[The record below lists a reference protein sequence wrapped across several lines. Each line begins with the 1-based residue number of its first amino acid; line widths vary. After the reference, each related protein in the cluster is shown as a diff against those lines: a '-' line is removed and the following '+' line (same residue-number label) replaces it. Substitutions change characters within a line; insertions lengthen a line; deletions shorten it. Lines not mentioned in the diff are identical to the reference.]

1 MEIVIVNQVEDERLN
16 IFEKD
21 YLTIMKKAKEILN
34 LKEEFIISVIF
45 VDDMQIREINKNYRS
60 IDRVTD
66 VISFAINDGEDS
78 VDFNFEEN
86 KELGDIF
93 ISVPTCLRQA
103 SEYGHSIKREAC
115 FLFTH
120 GLLHCLG
127 YDHLNEEDEKIMF
140 SLQDEILLD
149 IVTR

>member
-103 SEYGHSIKREAC
+103 SEYGHSIKR
-115 FLFTH
+115 
-120 GLLHCLG
+120 
-127 YDHLNEEDEKIMF
+127 
-140 SLQDEILLD
+140 
-149 IVTR
+149 